1 MGNILFWLYL
11 VNAVLFAF
19 TIHMYFI
26 KKGRNEF
33 KVPISLFILISTLD
47 LLHNRRNSLESEVK
61 GRQKTPRS
69 IE

>member
-33 KVPISLFILISTLD
+33 KVPISLFILISTLIVSVVQAAITLY
-47 LLHNRRNSLESEVK
+47 LLAA
-61 GRQKTPRS
+61 
-69 IE
+69 